1 MSYKGSFKGSGALT
15 VSETPP
21 TVTLSTESISALEE
35 STVVYPNPTFNSL
48 TIKLADDTIKSLA
61 IYNILG
67 QTMKVMSMET
77 ANKQANLN
85 VANLARDNIF

>member
-1 MSYKGSFKGSGALT
+1 
-15 VSETPP
+15 
-21 TVTLSTESISALEE
+21 
-35 STVVYPNPTFNSL
+35 L

-85 VANLARDNIF
+85 VASLAKGQYILKITTTNGDVLSKRFVKISFKYKLY

>member
-1 MSYKGSFKGSGALT
+1 
-15 VSETPP
+15 
-21 TVTLSTESISALEE
+21 
-35 STVVYPNPTFNSL
+35 L

-67 QTMKVMSMET
+67 QTMIMSMET

-85 VANLARDNIF
+85 VASLARTIYFKITTTNGDQNVSLKLVLNTSYIKLERDVIPALISILYLQIF

>member
-1 MSYKGSFKGSGALT
+1 
-15 VSETPP
+15 
-21 TVTLSTESISALEE
+21 
-35 STVVYPNPTFNSL
+35 L

-85 VANLARDNIF
+85 VASLGTIYFKITTTNGDVLSKRFVKNCFKYKLY

>member
-1 MSYKGSFKGSGALT
+1 
-15 VSETPP
+15 
-21 TVTLSTESISALEE
+21 
-35 STVVYPNPTFNSL
+35 L

-67 QTMKVMSMET
+67 QTMKVIGMET

-85 VANLARDNIF
+85 VASLARDNIF

>member
-1 MSYKGSFKGSGALT
+1 
-15 VSETPP
+15 
-21 TVTLSTESISALEE
+21 
-35 STVVYPNPTFNSL
+35 VYPNPTFNSL

-67 QTMKVMSMET
+67 QTIKVMSIET

-85 VANLARDNIF
+85 VANLAKGQYILKITTTNGDVLSKRFVKISFKYKLY

>member
-1 MSYKGSFKGSGALT
+1 MSYEGTFIGSGALT
-15 VSETPP
+15 VSEAPP

-85 VANLARDNIF
+85 VASLARDNIF